1 MKFYEIVVQFN
12 TFGNQSEGVFHYMA
26 MQIDKKILIEFD
38 VETQM
43 RDGTILRA
51 NVYRPVGE
59 GQWPVL
65 LTRLPY
71 GKDLPLGSA
80 ALDPAQAA
88 RRGYVVI
95 VQDTR
100 GRFMSEGEW
109 VPFINEALDGIDT
122 IEWAAQLPYSDGK
135 VGMYGISYFG
145 FTQWS
150 SAVYQP
156 PTLKALAPVQTWNNP
171 FNGVIFR
178 GGALELG
185 SAGSWQLMMGLND
198 LMRRHRGNPQA
209 LGRSI
214 YLLAKEMDALG
225 KEGYWFLPLREFG
238 PLKRHEIAQTFFEN
252 FSSPMDPEHPN
263 TQPLFISGK
272 QESVE
277 VPTLNVGG
285 WYDIFL
291 QDTIDSYKFMR
302 EQGSTSEAQQS
313 KLLIGPWAHG
323 AFTNPI
329 GEMNFG
335 FGSSAAFID
344 LQIDF
349 MSLQVRWFDH
359 WLKGIDTSMLN
370 EAPIKLFVMGTNVWR
385 DEQEWPLARAV
396 ETRYYLHSNGQ
407 ANSLHGNGYLSTEL
421 PGREEPSADYYEY
434 NAANPVIT
442 RGGALL
448 MSPEY
453 RPGPFDQRPTENR
466 EDVLVY
472 TTGALKEDLE
482 VTGQINVHLWA
493 ISSAPDTDFVA
504 RLVDVHPDGFAQ
516 NLTDG
521 IIRARYRY
529 AALGEDASLIEP
541 GRAYEY
547 EIDLWATS
555 NVFRAGH
562 RIRLDVTS
570 SNFPRWDRNPNTGH
584 EFGVDSELAVAHQ
597 TILHDR
603 EHASYV
609 VLPIV
614 PQDN

>member
-1 MKFYEIVVQFN
+1 
-12 TFGNQSEGVFHYMA
+12 MA
-26 MQIDKKILIEFD
+26 MQIDQKIHIEFD

-43 RDGTILRA
+43 RDGTTLRA
-51 NVYRPVGE
+51 NVYRPAGD
-59 GQWPVL
+59 GRWPVL

-71 GKDLPLGSA
+71 GKDLPLGSTV
-80 ALDPAQAA
+80 LDPAQIA

-109 VPFINEALDGIDT
+109 VPFINEALDGVDT
-122 IEWAAQLPYSDGK
+122 IEWAAQLPYSNGN

-150 SAVYQP
+150 SAVLQP
-156 PTLKALAPVQTWNNP
+156 PALKALAPVQTWNDP
-171 FNGVIFR
+171 FNGVMFR

-185 SAGSWQLMMGLND
+185 SAGSWQLMMGLNE
-198 LMRRHRGNPQA
+198 LMRRHQGNPQA

-214 YLLAKEMDALG
+214 NLLVKEMDALAS
-225 KEGYWFLPLREFG
+225 EGYWFLPLREFA
-238 PLKRHEIAQTFFEN
+238 PLKRNDIAHTFFEN
-252 FSSPMDPEHPN
+252 FARPMDPEHPI
-263 TQPLFISGK
+263 TQPLFITGK
-272 QESVE
+272 QENVV

-302 EQGSTSEAQQS
+302 EHGSTQQARQS

-335 FGSSAAFID
+335 FGSSAAFMD

-349 MSLQVRWFDH
+349 MSFQMRWFDH
-359 WLKGIDTSMLN
+359 WLKGINTGMLD
-370 EAPIKLFVMGTNVWR
+370 EAPIKLFVMGANIWR
-385 DEQEWPLARAV
+385 DEQEWPLARAI

-407 ANSLHGNGYLSTEL
+407 ANTLHGNGYLSTDL
-421 PGREEPSADYYEY
+421 PESDEPAADYYDY
-434 NAANPVIT
+434 DAANPVIT

-448 MSPEY
+448 LSPEY
-453 RPGPFDQRPTENR
+453 RPGPFDQRPTESR

-472 TTGALKEDLE
+472 TTGELKEDLE
-482 VTGQINVHLWA
+482 VTGPVKVHLWA
-493 ISSAPDTDFVA
+493 TSSAPDTDFVA
-504 RLVDVHPDGFAQ
+504 RLVDVHPDGYAQ

-521 IIRARYRY
+521 IIRARYRN
-529 AALGEDASLIEP
+529 AALGEDASLIES

-547 EIDLWATS
+547 EIDLWSTS

-584 EFGVDSELAVAHQ
+584 EFGVDSELAVAYQ
-597 TILHDR
+597 TILHDP
-603 EHASYV
+603 EHSSYI

-614 PQDN
+614 P

>member
-1 MKFYEIVVQFN
+1 M
-12 TFGNQSEGVFHYMA
+12 S
-26 MQIDKKILIEFD
+26 MQLDQKITVDFD
-38 VETQM
+38 VPARM

-51 NVYRPVGE
+51 NVYRPLGD

-71 GKDLPLGSA
+71 GKDLPIGASMM
-80 ALDPAQAA
+80 DPAQVA

-100 GRFMSEGEW
+100 GRWTSGGEW
-109 VPFINEALDGIDT
+109 IPFFHEDIDGVDT
-122 IEWAAQLPYSDGK
+122 IEWASRLPYSNGS

-150 SAVYQP
+150 AALHQP
-156 PTLKALAPVQTWNNP
+156 AALKALSPFQTWSDP
-171 FNGVIFR
+171 LNGVVFR

-185 SAGSWQLMMGLND
+185 SAGSWQLMMGLD
-198 LMRRHRGNPQA
+198 VLIRRHRDDPQT

-225 KEGYWFLPLREFG
+225 KLGYWSLPLREFE
-238 PLKRHEIAQTFFEN
+238 PLKRHDVAPFFFEN
-252 FSSPMDPEHPN
+252 FSRPMDRGHELI
-263 TQPLFISGK
+263 QPMTIVGRH
-272 QESVE
+272 ENVT
-277 VPTLNVGG
+277 VPTLNWGG
-285 WYDIFL
+285 WYDIYL
-291 QDTIDSYKFMR
+291 QDTINNFNTMR
-302 EQGSTSEAQQS
+302 EQGSSPAARQS
-313 KLLIGPWAHG
+313 KLIIGPWTHG
-323 AFTNPI
+323 GLLNPI

-335 FGSSAAFID
+335 FGSTAAFID
-344 LQIDF
+344 LQMDF
-349 MSLQVRWFDH
+349 VSWQVRWFDH
-359 WLKGIDTSMLN
+359 WLKGTDTGMLQ

-396 ETRYYLHSNGQ
+396 ETRYYLHSNGH
-407 ANSLHGNGYLSTEL
+407 ANTLHGNGYLTTDL
-421 PGREEPSADYYEY
+421 PDPQEPASDHYAYDPAD
-434 NAANPVIT
+434 PVMT

-453 RPGPFDQRPTENR
+453 RPGPFDQRPTESR
-466 EDVLVY
+466 EDVLVF
-472 TTGALKEDLE
+472 TTGELKEDLE
-482 VTGQINVHLWA
+482 VTGPINVHLWA
-493 ISSAPDTDFVA
+493 SSSAPDTDFVA
-504 RLVDVHPDGFAQ
+504 RLVDIHPDGYAQ

-521 IIRARYRY
+521 IIRARYRNF
-529 AALGEDASLIEP
+529 ARGEAPSLIEL

-547 EIDLWATS
+547 DIDLWATS

-584 EFGVDSELAVAHQ
+584 EFGTDTGFAVAHL

-603 EHASYV
+603 EHPSFV
-609 VLPIV
+609 TLPIV
-614 PQDN
+614 PQG